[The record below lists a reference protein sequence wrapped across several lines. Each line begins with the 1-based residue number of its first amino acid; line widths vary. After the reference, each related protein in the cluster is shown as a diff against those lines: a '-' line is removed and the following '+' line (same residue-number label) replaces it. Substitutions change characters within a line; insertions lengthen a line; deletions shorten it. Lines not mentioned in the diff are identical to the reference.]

1 MSRPPSLRAGDRNR
15 CYRHSL
21 TGARPC
27 TEGGHEEEGAE
38 GAPGLVLDLRELLG
52 SADLEHLA
60 EQVDG
65 QVPDVAWCT
74 QG

>member
-1 MSRPPSLRAGDRNR
+1 MSRPPSLRAGECNR

-21 TGARPC
+21 TGARPR
-27 TEGGHEEEGAE
+27 TEGGHEAEGAE

-65 QVPDVAWCT
+65 QVPDVA
-74 QG
+74 